1 MTEQI
6 NVNGSPVAKQS
17 KALVVEDNVDLA
29 NVFSIALTE
38 AGFDIEMIHD
48 GSLALSHLA
57 VFTPDIIVLDL
68 HLPHISGE
76 EILNYILAE
85 ERFAKSRLIIASADH
100 RLATSLKQDNII
112 VLIKPISFKQ
122 LRELSTRLKT
132 TL

>member
-1 MTEQI
+1 MSNLTG
-6 NVNGSPVAKQS
+6 VNDHIGIKQT

-29 NVFSIALTE
+29 NVFSIALSA

-57 VFTPDIIVLDL
+57 VFTPNIIVLDL

-76 EILNYILAE
+76 EILNYILGE
-85 ERFAKSRLIIASADH
+85 ERFAKTHIIIASADH
-100 RLATSLKQDNII
+100 RLATSLQQDNII
-112 VLIKPISFKQ
+112 VLIKPVSFKQ
-122 LRELSTRLKT
+122 LRELSTRLKS